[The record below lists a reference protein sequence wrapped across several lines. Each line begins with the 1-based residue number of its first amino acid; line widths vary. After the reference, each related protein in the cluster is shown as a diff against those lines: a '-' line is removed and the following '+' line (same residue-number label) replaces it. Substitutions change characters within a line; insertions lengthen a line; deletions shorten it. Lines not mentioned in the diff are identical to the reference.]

1 MVRTIRL
8 SNNDMALEQDYRKI
22 DQVMILIRI
31 HLSDT

>member
-1 MVRTIRL
+1 MIRL
-8 SNNDMALEQDYRKI
+8 SNNDMPLEQDYRKI